1 MIAAGRV
8 AVDGITVVE
17 PGTKV
22 DPRQVE
28 ITVDGVP
35 LPKEGARHYIA
46 VHKPVGYVCTVSD
59 KFAEHKVVDL
69 VSIPG
74 ARLVPAGRLD
84 AESEGLVI
92 LSNDGE
98 FIQQVTH
105 PSNSTGKTYRV
116 TVRGLPEDNT
126 LRRLANGLV
135 ISDGERPTA
144 PATVKVVSRRPTVLE
159 MILRE
164 GRNRQIRRMMDTVG
178 HPVIR
183 LIRTRVGPVELGEM
197 PPGAWREL
205 TRAEITG
212 FFPPPRPALRRGGK
226 HPKSQERKGSSP
238 NPPRNEP
245 QASAQGSFGGNQHE
259 TDHRRGPR
267 SRSGEDH
274 GKSSA
279 QRVQVHQD
287 RFDRGL
293 PPRGQHHAAD
303 RLPGRGHQSVPR
315 PDLRRKQ
322 DS

>member
-8 AVDGITVVE
+8 AVDGVTVTE
-17 PGTKV
+17 PGTKI
-22 DPRQVE
+22 DPDSARV
-28 ITVDGVP
+28 TVDGRP
-35 LPKEGARHYIA
+35 LQQPSERYYIA

-69 VSIPG
+69 VDIPG

-84 AESEGLVI
+84 ADSEGLVI
-92 LSNDGE
+92 LSNDGD

-116 TVRGLPEDNT
+116 TVWGLPEDST

-159 MILRE
+159 MVLHE

-178 HPVIR
+178 HRVLR
-183 LIRTRVGPVELGEM
+183 LIRTRVGPVELGEL

-205 TRAEITG
+205 TRFEIAG
-212 FFPPPRPALRRGGK
+212 FFPAPIRPAQRRDRSRG
-226 HPKSQERKGSSP
+226 KSQESKGSAP
-238 NPPRNEP
+238 KAPRKEP
-245 QASAQGSFGGNQHE
+245 QAPAAGRSHGGNQHE

-267 SRSGEDH
+267 S
-274 GKSSA
+274 
-279 QRVQVHQD
+279 
-287 RFDRGL
+287 
-293 PPRGQHHAAD
+293 
-303 RLPGRGHQSVPR
+303 
-315 PDLRRKQ
+315 
-322 DS
+322 